1 MTQCQFQTIL
11 TGGLSQNPCHLH
23 KLNYVPFLD
32 KSCYLVPFG
41 DTSDLAH
48 ARNSLFQRK
57 SVGCLPAISTGNIWS
72 LSVLVFLNFSSWH
85 TQPQGS
91 LSNLSAGCWK
101 NQVIATLLRT
111 SVFNGRMS
119 KKISLLWS
127 RKKAEC
133 GMLCWKKHIGW
144 MQDANLPTSFK
155 NRLWVTSQPLPA
167 SCWKE
172 DSKNV
177 TPGLLKSKTL
187 KSLSGRGWA

>member
-48 ARNSLFQRK
+48 ARISLFQRK

-111 SVFNGRMS
+111 SVFNGRMN
-119 KKISLLWS
+119 KKNLSSLV
-127 RKKAEC
+127 KKKGRMWYAVLKEAHRVNAGC
-133 GMLCWKKHIGW
+133 KSAHLLQKPPMGHFS
-144 MQDANLPTSFK
+144 APTGF
-155 NRLWVTSQPLPA
+155 
-167 SCWKE
+167 
-172 DSKNV
+172 
-177 TPGLLKSKTL
+177 LLK
-187 KSLSGRGWA
+187 RRF